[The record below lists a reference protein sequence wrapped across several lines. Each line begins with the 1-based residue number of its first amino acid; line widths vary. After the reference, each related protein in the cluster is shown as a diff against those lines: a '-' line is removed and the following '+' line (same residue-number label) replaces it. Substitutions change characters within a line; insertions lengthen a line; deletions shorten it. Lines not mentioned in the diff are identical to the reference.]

1 MEERDFRR
9 GKKIMEDIN
18 FIKLAIRIGKI
29 ALILG
34 IGLSLLLVAVQIT
47 ETPEV
52 QQRDM
57 PGIEWD
63 IERINSTHVSI
74 KHIAGEPIEVESVL
88 ITVEGRGRPI
98 HKVDPIEQGDVI
110 VTQAYEGTLVEI
122 FWEQENEYLR
132 LMHRSRV

>member
-1 MEERDFRR
+1 
-9 GKKIMEDIN
+9 MEDIN

-34 IGLSLLLVAVQIT
+34 IVLSLLLVAVQIT

-63 IERINSTHVSI
+63 IERINSTHVSV
-74 KHIAGEPIEVESVL
+74 KHIAGDPIEVESVL

-98 HKVDPIEQGDVI
+98 HKVDSIEQGDVI

>member
-1 MEERDFRR
+1 
-9 GKKIMEDIN
+9 MEDKN
-18 FIKLAIRIGKI
+18 FIKLAIKMGKI

-34 IGLSLLLVAVQIT
+34 IVLSLFLVAIQIT
-47 ETPEV
+47 ETPKV
-52 QQRDM
+52 QERDM

-63 IERINSTHVSI
+63 IERINSTHILVKHVS
-74 KHIAGEPIEVESVL
+74 GEPIEVERVL

-98 HKVDPIEQGDVI
+98 HKIGLIEEGDAI
-110 VTQAYEGTLVEI
+110 VAQAYVGTLIEV

>member
-1 MEERDFRR
+1 
-9 GKKIMEDIN
+9 MEDIN

-34 IGLSLLLVAVQIT
+34 IVLSLLLVAVQIT

-74 KHIAGEPIEVESVL
+74 KHISGEPIGVESVL

-98 HKVDPIEQGDVI
+98 HKTGSIEQGDVI
-110 VTQAYEGTLVEI
+110 VTQAYAETLVEI

>member
-1 MEERDFRR
+1 
-9 GKKIMEDIN
+9 MEDIN
-18 FIKLAIRIGKI
+18 FIKFAIRIGKI

-34 IGLSLLLVAVQIT
+34 IVLSLLLVAVQIT

-98 HKVDPIEQGDVI
+98 HMVDPIEQGDVI

>member
-1 MEERDFRR
+1 
-9 GKKIMEDIN
+9 MEDIN
-18 FIKLAIRIGKI
+18 FIKLAIKIGKI
-29 ALILG
+29 VLILG
-34 IGLSLLLVAVQIT
+34 ICLSLLLIAVQIT

-52 QQRDM
+52 QKRDM

-74 KHIAGEPIEVESVL
+74 KHISGEPIGVESVL

-98 HKVDPIEQGDVI
+98 HKTGSIEQGDVI
-110 VTQAYEGTLVEI
+110 VTQAYAETLVEI

>member
-1 MEERDFRR
+1 
-9 GKKIMEDIN
+9 MEDIN

-34 IGLSLLLVAVQIT
+34 IGLSLLLVAIQIT

>member
-1 MEERDFRR
+1 
-9 GKKIMEDIN
+9 MEDIN
-18 FIKLAIRIGKI
+18 FIKLAIKIGKI
-29 ALILG
+29 VLILG
-34 IGLSLLLVAVQIT
+34 IGLSLLLIAVQIT

-52 QQRDM
+52 QKRDM

-74 KHIAGEPIEVESVL
+74 KHISGEPIGVESVL

-98 HKVDPIEQGDVI
+98 HKTGSIEQGDVI
-110 VTQAYEGTLVEI
+110 VTQAYAETLVEI

-132 LMHRSRV
+132 LMHRTRV

>member
-1 MEERDFRR
+1 
-9 GKKIMEDIN
+9 MEDIN
-18 FIKLAIRIGKI
+18 FIKFAIRIGKI

-34 IGLSLLLVAVQIT
+34 IVLSLLLVAVQIT

>member
-1 MEERDFRR
+1 
-9 GKKIMEDIN
+9 MEDIN
-18 FIKLAIRIGKI
+18 FIKLAIKIGKI
-29 ALILG
+29 VLILG
-34 IGLSLLLVAVQIT
+34 IGLSLLLIAVQIT

-52 QQRDM
+52 QKRDM

-74 KHIAGEPIEVESVL
+74 KHISGEPIGVESVL

-98 HKVDPIEQGDVI
+98 HKTGSIEQGDVI

>member
-1 MEERDFRR
+1 
-9 GKKIMEDIN
+9 MEDKN
-18 FIKLAIRIGKI
+18 FIKLAIQLGKI

-47 ETPEV
+47 ETPKV

-63 IERINSTHVSI
+63 IERINSTHILVKHVS
-74 KHIAGEPIEVESVL
+74 GEPIEVERVL

-98 HKVDPIEQGDVI
+98 HKIGLIEKGDSI
-110 VTQAYEGTLVEI
+110 VTQAYSGTLIEV

>member
-1 MEERDFRR
+1 
-9 GKKIMEDIN
+9 MEDKD
-18 FIKLAIRIGKI
+18 FIKLAIKVGKI

-34 IGLSLLLVAVQIT
+34 IVLSLLLVAIQIT
-47 ETPEV
+47 ETPKV
-52 QQRDM
+52 QERDM

-63 IERINSTHVSI
+63 VERINSTHILVKHVS
-74 KHIAGEPIEVESVL
+74 GEPIEVERVL

-98 HKVDPIEQGDVI
+98 HKIGLIEEGDVI
-110 VTQAYEGTLVEI
+110 VTQAYEGTLIEV

>member
-1 MEERDFRR
+1 
-9 GKKIMEDIN
+9 MEDIN
-18 FIKLAIRIGKI
+18 FIKLAIKIGKI
-29 ALILG
+29 VLILG
-34 IGLSLLLVAVQIT
+34 IGLSLLLIAVQIT

-52 QQRDM
+52 QKRDM

-74 KHIAGEPIEVESVL
+74 KHISGEPIGVESVL

-110 VTQAYEGTLVEI
+110 VTQAYAETLVEI

>member
-1 MEERDFRR
+1 
-9 GKKIMEDIN
+9 MEDIN
-18 FIKLAIRIGKI
+18 FIKLAIKIGKI
-29 ALILG
+29 VLILG
-34 IGLSLLLVAVQIT
+34 IGLSLLLIAVQIT

-52 QQRDM
+52 QKRDM

>member
-1 MEERDFRR
+1 
-9 GKKIMEDIN
+9 MEDIN

-34 IGLSLLLVAVQIT
+34 IVLSLLLVAVQIT

-110 VTQAYEGTLVEI
+110 ITQAYEGTLVEI

>member
-1 MEERDFRR
+1 
-9 GKKIMEDIN
+9 MEDIN
-18 FIKLAIRIGKI
+18 FIKLGIRIGKI

-34 IGLSLLLVAVQIT
+34 IVLSLLLVAVQIT
-47 ETPEV
+47 GTPEV

-74 KHIAGEPIEVESVL
+74 KHILGEPIQVESVL

-110 VTQAYEGTLVEI
+110 VTQAYAETLVEI

>member
-1 MEERDFRR
+1 
-9 GKKIMEDIN
+9 MEDKD
-18 FIKLAIRIGKI
+18 FIKLAIKVGKI

-34 IGLSLLLVAVQIT
+34 IALSLLLVAIQIT
-47 ETPEV
+47 ETPKV
-52 QQRDM
+52 QERDM

-63 IERINSTHVSI
+63 VERINSTHILVKHVS
-74 KHIAGEPIEVESVL
+74 GEPIEVERVL

-98 HKVDPIEQGDVI
+98 HKIGLIEEGDVI
-110 VTQAYEGTLVEI
+110 VTQAYVGTLIEV

>member
-1 MEERDFRR
+1 
-9 GKKIMEDIN
+9 MEDIN
-18 FIKLAIRIGKI
+18 FIKLAIKIGKI
-29 ALILG
+29 VLILG
-34 IGLSLLLVAVQIT
+34 IGLSLLLIAVQIT

-74 KHIAGEPIEVESVL
+74 KHIAGDPIEVESVL

-98 HKVDPIEQGDVI
+98 HKVDSIEQGDAI

>member
-1 MEERDFRR
+1 
-9 GKKIMEDIN
+9 MEDIN

-34 IGLSLLLVAVQIT
+34 IVLSLLLVAVQIT

>member
-1 MEERDFRR
+1 
-9 GKKIMEDIN
+9 MEDIN
-18 FIKLAIRIGKI
+18 FIKFAIRIGKI

-34 IGLSLLLVAVQIT
+34 IVLSLLLVAVQIT

-74 KHIAGEPIEVESVL
+74 KHISGEPIGVESVL

-98 HKVDPIEQGDVI
+98 HKTGSIEQGDVI
-110 VTQAYEGTLVEI
+110 VTQAYAETLVEI

>member
-1 MEERDFRR
+1 
-9 GKKIMEDIN
+9 MEDIN
-18 FIKLAIRIGKI
+18 FIKLAIKIGKI
-29 ALILG
+29 VLILG
-34 IGLSLLLVAVQIT
+34 IGLSLLLIAVQIT

-52 QQRDM
+52 QKRDM

-74 KHIAGEPIEVESVL
+74 KHISGEPIGVESVL

-98 HKVDPIEQGDVI
+98 HKTGSIEQGDVI
-110 VTQAYEGTLVEI
+110 VTQAYAETLVEI

>member
-1 MEERDFRR
+1 
-9 GKKIMEDIN
+9 MEDIN

-34 IGLSLLLVAVQIT
+34 IVLSLLLVAVQIT

-52 QQRDM
+52 QKRDM

>member
-1 MEERDFRR
+1 
-9 GKKIMEDIN
+9 MEDIN
-18 FIKLAIRIGKI
+18 FIKLGIRIGKI

-34 IGLSLLLVAVQIT
+34 IVLSLLLVAVQIT
-47 ETPEV
+47 GTPEV

-74 KHIAGEPIEVESVL
+74 KHILGEPIQVESVL